1 MCSVIINIDI
11 LLCSIAVLAEY
22 LIPLSFDACNANCV
36 CFDSTWIDLA
46 WRAGFTYW
54 SFVEHWIMFYLHPT
68 FLYDWIISYCSVKR
82 SWLCFYNILDAQSQ
96 IVFSTKRLF
105 KNFTRKELLL
115 FLLRAPFLCVVSNDP
130 NSLSSRF
137 FLTYIW
143 STATSVLAS
152 KKREETMV
160 LRRSSTLKDYLLRVE
175 TFSPLPLWVV
185 VCMCFRSCFQ

>member
-1 MCSVIINIDI
+1 
-11 LLCSIAVLAEY
+11 
-22 LIPLSFDACNANCV
+22 
-36 CFDSTWIDLA
+36 
-46 WRAGFTYW
+46 
-54 SFVEHWIMFYLHPT
+54 MFYLHPT

-96 IVFSTKRLF
+96 MVFSTKRLF

-143 STATSVLAS
+143 STGTSVLAS

-175 TFSPLPLWVV
+175 TFFPLPLWVV
-185 VCMCFRSCFQ
+185 VCMCFRSCFQWFHLWCKAHPKCMTGKFVWVKQIIGKIDFFSYCSGERSRNDMFEF